1 MATVTYRDAL
11 NQALREEMERDPD
24 VFLMGE
30 EVGVYQGAYKVSR
43 GLLEEFGAQ
52 RVVDTPIAENGFAGV
67 GVGAAMVG
75 LRPVIEFM
83 TWNFAL
89 LAIDQVV
96 NSAAKMLYMSG
107 GQLPIPIVFRGPGGA
122 ALQLA
127 AQHSQAFESWYAHV
141 PGLKVVTPA
150 TPYDAK
156 GLLKSAIRDDN
167 PVVFLEGEM
176 LYNMKGEVPEEEYT
190 IPLGVADV
198 KREGSD
204 VTIIC
209 HSKTVAV
216 ASKAAEQLADE
227 HQVSAEVIDLRT
239 IRPLDVTAV
248 ITSVRKTNRCV
259 VVEEGWPF
267 AGVGAQVVDEIQRE
281 AFDDLDA
288 PVLRVTSA
296 DVPIPYNKYLERGEA
311 AVLAQTG
318 RRPRHRRG
326 RARGGGDR
334 QGGHGAAGPRRGCA
348 AQDLRER
355 GRHDRGRQHR
365 RGHRRARRGHRRA
378 PRGRG

>member
-1 MATVTYRDAL
+1 MPTITYRDAL
-11 NQALREEMERDPD
+11 NHALREEMRRDPT

-43 GLLEEFGAQ
+43 GLLEEFGPQ
-52 RVVDTPIAENGFAGV
+52 RIVDTPIAELGFAGI

-75 LRPVIEFM
+75 MRPVIEFM

-107 GQLPIPIVFRGPGGA
+107 GQVPVPIVFRGPGGA
-122 ALQLA
+122 ALQLG
-127 AQHSQAFESWYAHV
+127 AQHSQAFDSWFAHV
-141 PGLKVVTPA
+141 PGLKVVAPA

-190 IPLGVADV
+190 IPLGAADV
-198 KREGSD
+198 KRSGRD
-204 VTIIC
+204 VTLVC

-216 ASKAAEQLADE
+216 ALKAADRLARDHGLE
-227 HQVSAEVIDLRT
+227 ADVVDLRT
-239 IRPLDVTAV
+239 LRPLDVPTLRE
-248 ITSVRKTNRCV
+248 SLHRTNRCV

-267 AGVGAQVVDEIQRE
+267 CGIGAQVVDDLQRE

-288 PVLRVTSA
+288 PILRVTQA
-296 DVPIPYNKYLERGEA
+296 DVPMPYNKLLERA
-311 AVLAQTG
+311 AKPTPDQVI
-318 RRPRHRRG
+318 
-326 RARGGGDR
+326 
-334 QGGHGAAGPRRGCA
+334 AA
-348 AQDLRER
+348 
-355 GRHDRGRQHR
+355 
-365 RGHRRARRGHRRA
+365 ARRVAYLDR
-378 PRGRG
+378 